1 MDLFDY
7 LIMKSDSFP
16 DSAPLPQILG
26 SSKPHAMHAGIIAST
41 SFT

>member
-16 DSAPLPQILG
+16 DSAPPPDFRVQRTPCVQPLHFDATDG
-26 SSKPHAMHAGIIAST
+26 
-41 SFT
+41 F